1 MLPIP
6 GIEKTVHAA
15 DVLEGNVKPGKR
27 VLVVGGGMVGCEVA
41 DFLGEL
47 GHQVSIVELRDELG
61 ADVIPEHRKFLMK
74 ELNEYQ
80 VQGITGAKVTEF
92 HEDGVSYVL
101 ENGTE
106 GRVEQVD
113 TVVLAMGY
121 RNYDPLSQ
129 EIKVFAKE
137 VFVIGDSVR
146 ARRAMDATKEAFETA
161 MMI

>member
-129 EIKVFAKE
+129 EIKVFQK
-137 VFVIGDSVR
+137 
-146 ARRAMDATKEAFETA
+146 KYL
-161 MMI
+161 